1 MAMMGLSQGQT
12 VPRIMALFVAHESG
26 TRGFKCV
33 LGKGASRVQEVFV
46 GWVKAAGRYPSKP
59 CQNFLRC
66 ASVRW
71 AALCTTY
78 PTSLAIMAE
87 ESDTSGPGTKR

>member
-1 MAMMGLSQGQT
+1 MVLL
-12 VPRIMALFVAHESG
+12 VVHESG
-26 TRGFKCV
+26 AREFKRA
-33 LGKGASRVQEVFV
+33 LGKRAGRVQEVFV

-59 CQNFLRC
+59 CQKFLHC